1 MGVVRGLAPLFSA
14 IVDVPAVNELLCS
27 LCPTSNH
34 PNVMYPKRNLHA
46 KSKSGRGKARK
57 VLLVQEKALAY
68 VQFYAFHFFFIGEPT
83 QV

>member
-46 KSKSGRGKARK
+46 KSKSGRSKACK
-57 VLLVQEKALAY
+57 VLLVQEKGVAF
-68 VQFYAFHFFFIGEPT
+68 VQFYTFPLFIGEPT